1 MSPVH
6 YLSIH
11 DAHLLLSYLL
21 YDMCISHI
29 FKLQT
34 TRSMCMRQWKGAI
47 DDKVADIRL
56 LLSLSLPQKIYYYD
70 PTNSIISHFFH
81 LTLFFFNLKL

>member
-1 MSPVH
+1 MSPVY

-34 TRSMCMRQWKGAI
+34 TRSMCMRQQKDAT
-47 DDKVADIRL
+47 DDRVADIRL
-56 LLSLSLPQKIYYYD
+56 LLSLSLPQEVHYYT
-70 PTNSIISHFFH
+70 PTNSNISLIFY
-81 LTLFFFNLKL
+81 LTLFF